1 MKTTAKI
8 KWVVSSVRTGLYRR
22 SWPTANYVTREEEI
36 AVQITC
42 EDDYV
47 PSRVA
52 TGNHQPLT
60 IWLADHSAK
69 PVWKWVT
76 LTRPA
81 ATLKEAK
88 ERVAAFL
95 AKNPHFAPGPGN
107 PAECYLSDLADYPRY
122 GIL

>member
-1 MKTTAKI
+1 MTPKI
-8 KWVVSSVRTGLYRR
+8 KWRVSSAPTGRYRSFQRR

-36 AVQITC
+36 AVQILC
-42 EDDYV
+42 EEDYV

-52 TGNHQPLT
+52 TGNHPPLT
-60 IWLADHSAK
+60 IWIADHSAK

-95 AKNPHFAPGPGN
+95 AKNPHFAPTPVTTQN
-107 PAECYLSDLADYPRY
+107 VT
-122 GIL
+122 